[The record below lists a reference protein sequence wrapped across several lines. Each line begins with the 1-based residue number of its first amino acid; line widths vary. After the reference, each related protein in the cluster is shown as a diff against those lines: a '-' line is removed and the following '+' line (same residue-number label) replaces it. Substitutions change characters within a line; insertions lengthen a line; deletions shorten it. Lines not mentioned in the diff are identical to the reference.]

1 MENKIYYIK
10 DGKLV
15 SDAPSNTK
23 AVPIKSPILS
33 VTENGIK
40 AEIIPPKKPE
50 ILSQADSELFLL
62 GIKQKFIEPNMNN
75 KSFPAN
81 GTLPSID
88 DGDTLTIA
96 CPPQNRIDESGKNNI
111 NAAVCKFM
119 TDKGL
124 AKKDDDTSSSADSSG
139 SGSNGSTGGDSG
151 NNASGDTSGSSG
163 NNAGG
168 NAGSGSNGS
177 TGGNA
182 GSGSNGST
190 GGDSGTTTT
199 TGGSGAI
206 STPLATEE
214 FVKRIL
220 TGEISA
226 SEAAATIVP
235 ELAIYVGSSD

>member
-10 DGKLV
+10 DDKLV

-33 VTENGIK
+33 VTENGTK

-81 GTLPSID
+81 GTLPSVD
-88 DGDTLTIA
+88 DGDTLTIT
-96 CPPQNRIDESGKNNI
+96 CPPQHRIDESGKNSI

-151 NNASGDTSGSSG
+151 NNAGGDTSGSSD

-168 NAGSGSNGS
+168 NAGSGSSGS
-177 TGGNA
+177 TGGN
-182 GSGSNGST
+182 
-190 GGDSGTTTT
+190 SGTTTT

-220 TGEISA
+220 TGEIPA